1 MLYAKTYVDS
11 AAFQVVLGQTE
22 VPRSHLEDMKQ
33 VIWHIF
39 ILDGLVHDITQW
51 PHL

>member
-22 VPRSHLEDMKQ
+22 VPRSHLEDMEQ
-33 VIWHIF
+33 VAWHVIVF
-39 ILDGLVHDITQW
+39 DILAHDIT
-51 PHL
+51 